1 MCLVNKWFPT
11 SFKTIILGKSR
22 ENTILTF
29 MKIDLFSFTQGRGH
43 GLNEADP
50 F

>member
-1 MCLVNKWFPT
+1 M
-11 SFKTIILGKSR
+11 GKSR

-29 MKIDLFSFTQGRGH
+29 MKIDLFSFTQGRVH
-43 GLNEADP
+43 DLNEVDP